1 MFQIRLEICYYVA
14 MTSADRITIKLIDS
28 SLFLRK
34 VTVVFIAT
42 AILVPL
48 VYYKLYVPAGL
59 YVTSLLV
66 LHLVFLHTYFS
77 KVRWTRLMHNRVGFG
92 TRILAI
98 LLFIYLLAVLR
109 FHGSFVFVMAN
120 LAAGLLI
127 HTLILASLMA
137 EIGLAVDK

>member
-1 MFQIRLEICYYVA
+1 
-14 MTSADRITIKLIDS
+14 MTPADRITIKLIDS

-66 LHLVFLHTYFS
+66 LHLVFLYTYFS
-77 KVRWTRLMHNRVGFG
+77 KVRWTHLMHNRVGFG
-92 TRILAI
+92 ARILAI
-98 LLFIYLLAVLR
+98 FLFIYLLAVLR
-109 FHGSFVFVMAN
+109 FHGSFVFVTAN

-137 EIGLAVDK
+137 EISLTVDK